1 MGSFSEMMS
10 RALNPNL
17 RLPAK
22 PEQIQPVTTTPASGW
37 GPAPT
42 GYYPEHNAE
51 TIGEV
56 RDDYPVT
63 EAHNSPGGPRVPV
76 ELLNAAEK
84 VDQHPFIQVSASW
97 TPAPSFGNGRPDG
110 LHDPL
115 TDGPPEPV
123 VRLLASWWYPRSGTS
138 RTRYMDVP
146 DGRRFPAVGS
156 QDGQSWTYYVDTD
169 IAAGPYDPA
178 IPYDPDNPEGTGQNT
193 DSLRALPPSPAHGW
207 SEIPVASGVSLQASK
222 QRGKSKIKGQQQY
235 VGQNRLANSTYA
247 GQTYSQQTAHV
258 TNPAGATSVAND
270 PWRERG

>member
-10 RALNPNL
+10 RALHPDR

-22 PEQIQPVTTTPASGW
+22 PDQIQPVTATPAIGW

-42 GYYPEHNAE
+42 GYYPDHNAE
-51 TIGEV
+51 TIGQVSNDCEII
-56 RDDYPVT
+56 

-76 ELLNAAEK
+76 EPLDSAER
-84 VDQHPFIQVSASW
+84 VDQHPFIQVAATW
-97 TPAPSFGNGRPDG
+97 TPAPSGLNGREDG
-110 LHDPL
+110 RHDPL

-123 VRLLASWWYPRSGTS
+123 VRLLGTFWYPRSGTS

-156 QDGQSWTYYVDTD
+156 QDGQSWTYYVDTAT
-169 IAAGPYDPA
+169 AAGPYDPA
-178 IPYDPDNPEGTGQNT
+178 IPYDPQHPEGSGQNA

-207 SEIPVASGVSLQASK
+207 SEIPVASGVRLQASK
-222 QRGKSKIKGQQQY
+222 QHGKNRIKGQQQY

-258 TNPAGATSVAND
+258 ANPRGATAVVND